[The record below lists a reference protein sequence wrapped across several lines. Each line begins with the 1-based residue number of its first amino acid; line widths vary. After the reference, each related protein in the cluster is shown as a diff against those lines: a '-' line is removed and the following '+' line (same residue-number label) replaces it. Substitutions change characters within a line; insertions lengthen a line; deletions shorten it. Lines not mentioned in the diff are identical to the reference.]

1 MEGLRKREIIVK
13 VINEQIK
20 TGEFQSVYLLYG
32 EEEYLKKQYRDKLK
46 KAISGDDTMNY
57 SYFEGN
63 KIVVKEVIDMGK
75 YTAVFCREAVNCH

>member
-1 MEGLRKREIIVK
+1 MK

-57 SYFEGN
+57 SYFVGN
-63 KIVVKEVIDMGK
+63 KIVVKVVIDMAI
-75 YTAVFCREAVNCH
+75 TLPFFAE

>member
-1 MEGLRKREIIVK
+1 MK

-46 KAISGDDTMNY
+46 KGQSAGTIP
-57 SYFEGN
+57 
-63 KIVVKEVIDMGK
+63 
-75 YTAVFCREAVNCH
+75 